1 MTNSISPQTRVWTY
15 SFISYLF
22 SSYVCFLKL
31 GHIPC
36 TKGIHCHSSNHA
48 YIFLHYA
55 FFSLPGLLPGPLDA
69 IAACF
74 LLIILKVYYFHGPYS
89 LALIPPSPYPVPQ
102 IPPPTRLHF
111 NVV

>member
-1 MTNSISPQTRVWTY
+1 M
-15 SFISYLF
+15 
-22 SSYVCFLKL
+22 
-31 GHIPC
+31 
-36 TKGIHCHSSNHA
+36 
-48 YIFLHYA
+48 
-55 FFSLPGLLPGPLDA
+55 FSLPGLLPGPLDA
-69 IAACF
+69 TAACF